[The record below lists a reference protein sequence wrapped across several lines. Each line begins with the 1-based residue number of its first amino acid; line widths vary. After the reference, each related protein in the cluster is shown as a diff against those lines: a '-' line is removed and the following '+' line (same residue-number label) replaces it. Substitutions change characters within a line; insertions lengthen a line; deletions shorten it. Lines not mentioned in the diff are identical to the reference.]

1 MFGKLLIANRG
12 EIAVRIIGT
21 ARRLGIGTVAVYSD
35 ADVKSLH
42 VEMADEAWRIGPP
55 PAAQSYLDQDVII
68 SKALKSGAQAIHPGY
83 GFLSE
88 NPDFAEAVAGA
99 GLVFVGPP
107 PAAIRAMGLKNEAKR
122 LMEKAGVPV
131 VPGYSGADQD
141 LSTLKREAARI
152 GFPVL
157 VKPVAGGGGKG
168 MRRIETL
175 EALEQG
181 IAASQREA
189 LSAFGNGELL
199 LEKFVAKARHIE
211 VQVMADGHGNII
223 HLYERDCSL
232 QRRHQ
237 KVIEETPAPGLTP
250 AMRKTLYEAAIAAAR
265 AVGYVNAGTVEF
277 IADISEGLRADR
289 FYFMEMNTRLQV
301 EHPVTELVTGVDLVE
316 LQLRVAA
323 GEVLP
328 LRQKDVSIQGHAMEA
343 RLYAEDPARGFQP
356 QTGRLSTL
364 HFEPQPF
371 LRLDT
376 GVRSGDSVLPYY
388 DPMIAKLSVHAPS
401 RGETVSRLAHS
412 LAAGQAT
419 GCRTNLEFLT
429 RLLKHPQVASGDADT
444 NLIAREIDSLL
455 TGTDPPMGAIAAA
468 LLAACGYLTPPASH
482 SPFDTLTGFRLW
494 DGETETRQFLVQG
507 RRLSCTLARHGRR
520 FTATCEA
527 RTLHFRLL
535 AFGPPVLRLD
545 CEDRVSTFTILAEDT
560 TLVVACEDGRHEF
573 ESADAVEVSA
583 SAAAGGGLVVSPMPG
598 QVRKVF
604 VKAGDRVVQG
614 APVVIIEAMKM
625 ELSLYAERSGRVIEA
640 SAAEGDQVREG
651 TVLLRIGDADG

>member
-131 VPGYSGADQD
+131 VPGFSGADQD

-343 RLYAEDPARGFQP
+343 RLYAEDPVRGFQP

>member
-1 MFGKLLIANRG
+1 MFDKLLIANRG

-35 ADVKSLH
+35 ADVRSLH

-122 LMEKAGVPV
+122 LMGKAGVPV

-141 LSTLKREAARI
+141 LSTLKREAVRI

-168 MRRIETL
+168 MRRIETP

-211 VQVMADGHGNII
+211 VQVMADGRGNII

-237 KVIEETPAPGLTP
+237 KVIEETPAPGLTQ
-250 AMRKTLYEAAIAAAR
+250 AMRETLCEAAIAAAR

-301 EHPVTELVTGVDLVE
+301 EHPVTELATGVDLVE

-343 RLYAEDPARGFQP
+343 RLYAEDPAHGFQP
-356 QTGRLSTL
+356 QTGRLSML

-376 GVRSGDSVLPYY
+376 GVRNGDSVLPYY

-401 RGETVSRLAHS
+401 RGEAVSRLAHS
-412 LAAGQAT
+412 LATGQAT

-429 RLLKHPQVASGDADT
+429 CLLKHPQVTSGDVDT
-444 NLIAREIDSLL
+444 NLIAREIGSLL
-455 TGTDPPMGAIAAA
+455 TETAPPMGAIAAA
-468 LLAACGYLTPPASH
+468 LLAACGYLTQPASH

-494 DGETETRQFLVQG
+494 DGEAETRQFLVRG

-560 TLVVACEDGRHEF
+560 TLIVACDDGRHEF
-573 ESADAVEVSA
+573 ESADAAEVSA
-583 SAAAGGGLVVSPMPG
+583 GAAAGGGLVVSPMPG

-625 ELSLYAERSGRVIEA
+625 ELSLYAERSGRVIEV
-640 SAAEGDQVREG
+640 SAAEGDQIREG